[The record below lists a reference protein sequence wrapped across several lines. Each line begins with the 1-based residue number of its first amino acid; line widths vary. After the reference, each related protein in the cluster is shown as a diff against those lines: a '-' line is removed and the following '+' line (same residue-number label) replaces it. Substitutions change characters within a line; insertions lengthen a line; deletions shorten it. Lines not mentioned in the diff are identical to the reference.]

1 MKYFSGLTQYISFR
15 QSDSNDIWV
24 TGRVFIW
31 PLYEQTKNPSVKG
44 ALIYYVRSLGGMD
57 FAQMRS
63 QCISVTMVSFCL
75 QGVKNLKKQNLR
87 AYYIHTP

>member
-24 TGRVFIW
+24 TGRVFVW
-31 PLYEQTKNPSVKG
+31 PLYEQTKKPSVKG
-44 ALIYYVRSLGGMD
+44 ALIYYARSLGGMG
-57 FAQMRS
+57 FAQMRPQHLS
-63 QCISVTMVSFCL
+63 NN
-75 QGVKNLKKQNLR
+75 GVVMFARGQKSRKQNLR